1 MTGWRIY
8 LHGLCVVSGLDCY
21 RALTIA
27 GAMRADGHAPV
38 VVSPGGV
45 PWR

>member
-1 MTGWRIY
+1 MNGWRIY
-8 LHGLCVVSGLDCY
+8 LHGLCVASGLDCY
-21 RALTIA
+21 RAIA
-27 GAMRADGHAPV
+27 IATAMRRDGHAPV